1 MSKSYRSGFVT
12 VLGRPNVGKSTLVNR
27 LVGERVSI
35 VSPRPQTTRNKLVGI
50 VHQEDA
56 QIVFVDTPGLHQP
69 RTRLGDYMVKVAED
83 SLQGID
89 VLCLMVDATRVQDAD
104 VTLARQYADRKVTK
118 YLLINKT
125 DAVHPQELLPIIAK
139 FAPMTY
145 DMILPISA
153 RTGEGLDTLLS
164 SILTVL
170 PEGPAYFPEDMWTDQ
185 TERQMVA
192 ELIREKALL
201 NLKEEVPHGIGV
213 EVLSMREQS
222 SDLMEIHA
230 TVYCDRDAHKGI
242 IIGKAGSMLQK
253 IGSQARESIELL
265 LGVRVNLQLFVKV
278 REGWRDRPSDLNNL
292 GYTER

>member
-139 FAPMTY
+139 FAPMAY

-164 SILTVL
+164 SILKVL

-265 LGVRVNLQLFVKV
+265 IGMRVNLQLFVKV

>member
-1 MSKSYRSGFVT
+1 MSKSYHSGFVT

-35 VSPRPQTTRNKLVGI
+35 VSSRPQTTRNKLVGI